1 MRTLLFAVLSVLIF
15 VFVYLVTV
23 KRDRLPERLRQIEK
37 SFPDS
42 VTRENGAPGSTKKSR
57 DLSFLRIPKSV
68 AAAVRDSGLLLRV
81 EEYVMI
87 WISLA
92 TLPAL
97 LYFILSQKIVPT
109 VCIVAIGAALPPV
122 FLKIKKNSR
131 LKKFGTQLGDALMLI
146 ANGLR
151 AGFSFEQVLETA
163 AKDMADPISS
173 EFLRV
178 SRELKMGMTMEESL
192 TTLTERMQNADM
204 RLLTSAVLIQ
214 RQVGGNLAE
223 ILDTISVTIQD
234 RIKIKNH
241 VSSLTAQG
249 KISGLIVGL
258 VPVFLYI
265 AISAANPEY
274 MEVFHE
280 TTYGH
285 ILLAAAVAMEAAGFL
300 IIRKMSDLLG

>member
-1 MRTLLFAVLSVLIF
+1 MRYILFAILSVLIF

-23 KRDRLPERLRQIEK
+23 KRDRLPERLRKIEK
-37 SFPDS
+37 SFADS
-42 VTRENGAPGSTKKSR
+42 TVRENGTPVSTKKKR
-57 DLSFLRIPKSV
+57 ELSFLHIPKSV
-68 AAAVRDSGLLLRV
+68 ANAVRDSGLLLRV

-97 LYFILSQKIVPT
+97 LYFIISRKIMQT
-109 VCIVAIGAALPPV
+109 VLIVGIGTALPPI
-122 FLKIKKNSR
+122 FLIIKKNSR
-131 LKKFGTQLGDALMLI
+131 LKKFSTQLGDALMLI

-151 AGFSFEQVLETA
+151 AGFSFEQVLESA

-178 SRELKMGMTMEESL
+178 SRELKMGLSLEDSL
-192 TTLTERMQNADM
+192 TALTERMENADM

-223 ILDTISVTIQD
+223 ILDTISGTIQD

-274 MEVFHE
+274 MEVFSE

-285 ILLAAAVAMEAAGFL
+285 VLLIVAVTMETAGFL
-300 IIRKMSDLLG
+300 IIRKMSNLL